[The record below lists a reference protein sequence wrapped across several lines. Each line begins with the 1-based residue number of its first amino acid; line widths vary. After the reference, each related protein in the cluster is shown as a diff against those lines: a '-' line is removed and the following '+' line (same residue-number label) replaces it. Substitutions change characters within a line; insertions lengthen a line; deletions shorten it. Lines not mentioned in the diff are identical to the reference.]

1 MRTSPFLPI
10 AALFSLIFVV
20 GQFFFVP
27 KTAVNSLVLQA
38 LRSPRILL
46 ENFVTKH
53 NLITQLKDLSVE
65 NQALRGEIAHVRSLP
80 GFIEEGRQQYLR
92 ATVYSTYPLTSA
104 QSLII
109 AAGEKQGLRV
119 GMPVMVKPG
128 LFIGE
133 IKEVFANQSV
143 VRTIFDFVDGGAS
156 GPWQLSVKVGDK
168 GTDSLLLAG
177 PEPRLTIISRKKG
190 VAVGDSVMLA
200 SKQYPY
206 GFTLGSVSKVID
218 NPSNVF
224 LEAILNPPYTF
235 ADLTEVFVLMSVSS
249 NR

>member
-1 MRTSPFLPI
+1 MQKSPVLAI
-10 AALFSLIFVV
+10 AGLFSLLFVI
-20 GQFFFVP
+20 GQFFFIP
-27 KTAVNSLVLQA
+27 KTAVNSVLLQA

-46 ENFVTKH
+46 ESFVTKH
-53 NLITQLKDLSVE
+53 NLITQLKDLSIE
-65 NQALRGEIAHVRSLP
+65 NHALRGEIAHLQSLP
-80 GFIEEGRQQYLR
+80 GFIEEGRQKYLR

-143 VRTIFDFVDGGAS
+143 VRTVFDFIDEGSA
-156 GPWQLSVKVGDK
+156 GPWQLSVKVGEK
-168 GTDSLLLAG
+168 ATDSLLLAG

-190 VAVGDSVMLA
+190 VSVGDSVTLA

-206 GFTLGSVSKVID
+206 GFTLGSVNKVID

-224 LEAILNPPYTF
+224 LEATMSVPYTF
-235 ADLTEVFVLMSVSS
+235 ADVTEVFVLVPSV